1 MDKEMKN
8 MRELSIDEMDKVAGG
23 MIIQGK
29 DGKYWVY
36 SDDGKEMLPNAFY
49 DLATAQQKALD
60 AGWSNKV
67 VNPFAPAEEDPF
79 RYNPEGGGGAGML
92 L

>member
-8 MRELSIDEMDKVAGG
+8 MRELSIDEMDKVVGG
-23 MIIQGK
+23 MIIQDK

-49 DLATAQQKALD
+49 DLAAL
-60 AGWSNKV
+60 
-67 VNPFAPAEEDPF
+67 
-79 RYNPEGGGGAGML
+79 
-92 L
+92 

>member
-23 MIIQGK
+23 MIIQDK

-36 SDDGKEMLPNAFY
+36 SDDGKEMLPNAFN

-79 RYNPEGGGGAGML
+79 RYNPEGDGGAGML